1 MSNFAFKDL
10 QHRSDPFNG
19 WICSIFNPFDS
30 IPVCFMAI
38 LLFCER
44 SQLCLFENVQY
55 LPNSK
60 SNFKS
65 DFKSNFKSNFKS
77 IFMSILAQKAIVD
90 YLVNTV
96 DFLVNFK
103 SNFQSTFMRDF
114 LGNFTM
120 LYVT

>member
-1 MSNFAFKDL
+1 MS
-10 QHRSDPFNG
+10 
-19 WICSIFNPFDS
+19 
-30 IPVCFMAI
+30 I
-38 LLFCER
+38 LA
-44 SQLCLFENVQY
+44 QKAMVDY
-55 LPNSK
+55 LVNTV
-60 SNFKS
+60 
-65 DFKSNFKSNFKS
+65 DFLVNFKSNFKS

-114 LGNFTM
+114 LGTFTM